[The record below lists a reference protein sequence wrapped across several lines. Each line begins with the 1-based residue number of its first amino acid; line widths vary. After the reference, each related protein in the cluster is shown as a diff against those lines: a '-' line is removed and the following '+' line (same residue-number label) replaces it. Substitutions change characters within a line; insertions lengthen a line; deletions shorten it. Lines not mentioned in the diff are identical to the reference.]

1 MQKDQHHTMSMEVA
15 TTPTVPSTA
24 PATEPVVPTEPS
36 KYAEL
41 MLDLTGENYL
51 FGVRA
56 YKDRTGTYFYCVKD
70 FVQVVYKHVLSEQ
83 DAIAELVQLQCKLT
97 HDIYFLH
104 PSMVQFKGPL
114 EKPTSCLKIQG
125 LSIIYHDLD
134 KRDMIQKSRKSKF
147 EKVIEDCLNGK
158 EAKHVGLHDD
168 GQLPL
173 MYEVR
178 IPFSLNSV

>member
-1 MQKDQHHTMSMEVA
+1 MEIA
-15 TTPTVPSTA
+15 TPTVPSPETA
-24 PATEPVVPTEPS
+24 PPAEPS

-41 MLDLTGENYL
+41 LLDLTGENYT
-51 FGVRA
+51 FAVRT
-56 YKDRTGTYFYCVKD
+56 YKDKKGIYFYCVKD
-70 FVQVVYKHVLSEQ
+70 FVQVVYKHVISEQ
-83 DAIAELVQLQCKLT
+83 DALAEFVQLQCKLT
-97 HDIYFLH
+97 HDIYFLC

-125 LSIIYHDLD
+125 LSVLYHDLD

-178 IPFSLNSV
+178 IPFPLNSV

>member
-1 MQKDQHHTMSMEVA
+1 MSMEVA
-15 TTPTVPSTA
+15 TPTVPSSETA
-24 PATEPVVPTEPS
+24 PPTEPS
-36 KYAEL
+36 KYEEL

-51 FGVRA
+51 YAVRV
-56 YKDRTGTYFYCVKD
+56 YKDKKGTYFYCVKD

-83 DAIAELVQLQCKLT
+83 DAIAELVHLQCQLT
-97 HDIYFLH
+97 HDIYFLC
-104 PSMVQFKGPL
+104 PSRVQFKGPF

-134 KRDMIQKSRKSKF
+134 KRGMIQKSRKSKF

-158 EAKHVGLHDD
+158 EAKHIGLHDD

-173 MYEVR
+173 MYEVC
-178 IPFSLNSV
+178 IPFPLDFV